1 MKEGFMNTD
10 CEYYPCH
17 DLRAVNCLFCF
28 CPLYRLDCGGDFRIL
43 PNGDKDCSDCT
54 IPHGKDGYKI
64 VIRKLQEDQ
73 AQRKLDQ
80 APRALRLD
88 EFGHPSLNEINK
100 LYEKLHAQGSFLGG
114 GDIDEILQLLLDEG
128 IINGVYNKDE
138 G

>member
-1 MKEGFMNTD
+1 MKEEFMNVD

-54 IPHGKDGYKI
+54 IPHEKDGYKI
-64 VIRKLQEDQ
+64 VIRKLRE
-73 AQRKLDQ
+73 AQ

-88 EFGHPSLNEINK
+88 KVGRPSMYEIK
-100 LYEKLHAQGSFLGG
+100 KFSEKLHAQGSFLSGS
-114 GDIDEILQLLLDEG
+114 DIDEVLQLLLDEG

>member
-17 DLRAVNCLFCF
+17 DLRAINCLFCF

-43 PNGDKDCSDCT
+43 PNGVKDCSNCT
-54 IPHGKDGYKI
+54 IPHGKDGYEI
-64 VIRKLQEDQ
+64 VIHKL
-73 AQRKLDQ
+73 LDQ
-80 APRALRLD
+80 APRTLRLD
-88 EFGHPSLNEINK
+88 EFGRPSTKEIAR
-100 LYEKLHAQGSFLGG
+100 LYEKLHNKGSFIGG